1 VTDKIPR
8 PVSIN
13 LHKKSRI
20 LEIGFD
26 DGSTFELSCELLRVK
41 SPSAD
46 VSGHGPGQAVLQLG
60 KEKVNITELEPV
72 GNYAIKIIFDDG
84 HHTGLY
90 TWDYLYDLGYR
101 RDKYWQGYL
110 QALKD
115 AGYKRNQDE

>member
-1 VTDKIPR
+1 MIEKAQR

-20 LEIGFD
+20 LEISFD
-26 DGSTFELSCELLRVK
+26 EGSTFELSCEMLRVL
-41 SPSAD
+41 SPSAE

-60 KEKVNITELEPV
+60 KEETNITDIEPV
-72 GNYAIKIIFDDG
+72 GNYAIKLIFDDG

-90 TWDYLYDLGYR
+90 TWDYLYDLGNNK
-101 RDKYWQGYL
+101 DDYWQEYL

-115 AGYKRNQDE
+115 AGYKRKSG

>member
-1 VTDKIPR
+1 MINKTPR
-8 PVSIN
+8 PVAIN

-26 DGSTFELSCELLRVK
+26 DGSKFELSCELLRVK

-60 KEKVNITELEPV
+60 KEKVNITEIEPV
-72 GNYAIKIIFDDG
+72 GNYATKLIFDDG

-90 TWDYLYDLGYR
+90 TWDYLYDLGFNK
-101 RDKYWQGYL
+101 DKYWQEYL